1 MLLDTNI
8 VIEACKFD
16 GAWLSPWT
24 QHPEAACASVTRVEA
39 LGFAGINAGED
50 QAIRAFLN
58 EVILY
63 ALDEEVIECAV
74 RLRQP
79 RRMKLGDA
87 IIGATALEYGLPLVT
102 RNVDDFRH
110 ISGLQ
115 VINPFEML

>member
-8 VIEACKFD
+8 VIDACKSD
-16 GAWLSPWT
+16 GAWLAPWT

-50 QAIRAFLN
+50 QEIRAFLN
-58 EVILY
+58 EVIVY

-74 RLRQP
+74 RLRQQ

-87 IIGATALEYGLPLVT
+87 IIGATAMEYGLPLVT

-110 ISGLQ
+110 IPGLQ
-115 VINPFEML
+115 VINPFERL